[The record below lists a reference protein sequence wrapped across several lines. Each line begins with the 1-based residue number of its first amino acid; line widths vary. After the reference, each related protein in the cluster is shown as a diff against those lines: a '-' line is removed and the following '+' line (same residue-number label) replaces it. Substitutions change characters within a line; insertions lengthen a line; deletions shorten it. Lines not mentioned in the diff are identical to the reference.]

1 MQTEALDQSMDKT
14 AAGLMASE
22 GMMCEMELPRPVP
35 GISYAE
41 PTEGNAI
48 HGLMLAIPV
57 SLSLWGVIALLLW
70 AIVR

>member
-1 MQTEALDQSMDKT
+1 
-14 AAGLMASE
+14 MASE